1 MALDW
6 HERLPPNR
14 REYLHKK
21 AAQVVTGQEGG
32 GTASVVLG
40 GDSKVPRRGRCRQKR
55 FLSVRILDIG
65 T

>member
-1 MALDW
+1 
-6 HERLPPNR
+6 LPPNR

-40 GDSKVPRRGRCRQKR
+40 GDLRCPVVVVV
-55 FLSVRILDIG
+55 VRKG
-65 T
+65 F